1 MKWLHGVCSCACVV
15 ARVIAYAC
23 ANVLSRDWAVWLG
36 PGLVFGPSLVIDPGL
51 VLGPDLVS
59 FNSHLVDFGKN
70 VRNFFGLMG
79 FAYRV
84 LDVDGLCG
92 A

>member
-1 MKWLHGVCSCACVV
+1 M
-15 ARVIAYAC
+15 
-23 ANVLSRDWAVWLG
+23 
-36 PGLVFGPSLVIDPGL
+36 IDPGL

-79 FAYRV
+79 FAYRI
-84 LDVDGLCG
+84 LDADGLCEV
-92 A
+92 

>member
-1 MKWLHGVCSCACVV
+1 MFGSG
-15 ARVIAYAC
+15 
-23 ANVLSRDWAVWLG
+23 S
-36 PGLVFGPSLVIDPGL
+36 VFGPGL

-84 LDVDGLCG
+84 LDADGLCEV
-92 A
+92 

>member
-15 ARVIAYAC
+15 ARVIACAVTYAC

-36 PGLVFGPSLVIDPGL
+36 PGLV
-51 VLGPDLVS
+51 LGPYLVS

-84 LDVDGLCG
+84 LDVDGLCEV
-92 A
+92 